1 MKKTAKLAIILFAIV
16 IVCTLS
22 FTAFAGN
29 EVSAGFD
36 IDEDSNKNEVSSSSY
51 IAEEVSMSDAPIAPA
66 PIADFDDE
74 PSPVT
79 GTIIAYIGAAL
90 CAILAGIGSA
100 YGVMIGGKASAGVAS
115 ENPDLFGKLLVLQAL
130 PGTQGIY
137 GFLVAVLVL
146 VMFPAGGDTTEGLRF
161 FVASMPMGIVGLISG
176 ICQGKAAVAAI
187 HMTGKQP
194 DASGKGITMT
204 ALVETYAILAL
215 LASILLIVL

>member
-1 MKKTAKLAIILFAIV
+1 MKKTARLAIVLFALV
-16 IVCTLS
+16 LVFTLS
-22 FTAFAGN
+22 FTAFADG
-29 EVSAGFD
+29 EEAADV
-36 IDEDSNKNEVSSSSY
+36 
-51 IAEEVSMSDAPIAPA
+51 AEAAAE
-66 PIADFDDE
+66 E

-146 VMFPAGGDTTEGLRF
+146 VMFPAGGDVTEGLRF